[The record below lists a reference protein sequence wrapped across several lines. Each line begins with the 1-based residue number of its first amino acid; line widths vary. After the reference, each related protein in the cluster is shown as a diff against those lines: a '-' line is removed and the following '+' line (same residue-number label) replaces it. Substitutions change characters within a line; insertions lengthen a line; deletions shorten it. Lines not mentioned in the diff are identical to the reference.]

1 MSRFCFDF
9 LIPKVHPHHNP
20 QQYMRLGSCQVATV
34 ERGKDG
40 SKPSPFSVWVV
51 SDSRVALA
59 STESRFDKRWK
70 ECFEPPLHAPVDPA
84 PMEAT
89 SGF

>member
-20 QQYMRLGSCQVATV
+20 QQYMRLGSCQVAAV
-34 ERGKDG
+34 ETGKDG
-40 SKPSPFSVWVV
+40 SKPSPLSVWVV

-59 STESRFDKRWK
+59 STESRFFKRWK